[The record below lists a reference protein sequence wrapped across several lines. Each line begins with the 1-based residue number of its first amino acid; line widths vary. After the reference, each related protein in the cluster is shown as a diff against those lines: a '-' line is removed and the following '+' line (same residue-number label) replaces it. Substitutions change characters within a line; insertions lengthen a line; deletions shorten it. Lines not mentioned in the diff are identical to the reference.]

1 MAKRSNGYYLIEIF
15 KQITCTTVEMYKM
28 IKINISL
35 EAMSQPETLW
45 HSKPQKSNQIN
56 SN

>member
-1 MAKRSNGYYLIEIF
+1 MAGGGGGGGEGYF
-15 KQITCTTVEMYKM
+15 TKM

-35 EAMSQPETLW
+35 EAMRQLETIW

-56 SN
+56 PQL